1 MTNKQ
6 PIPVPPPPPTDLP
19 GKTVVP
25 DLLALAEHD
34 PADAL
39 KALGILQASQAFHRP
54 TRQRHATGLS
64 RTAAENAKDK
74 EKKRR
79 KMAKASERANR
90 KHANKKKRPTG
101 SKRRK

>member
-6 PIPVPPPPPTDLP
+6 PIPAPPPPPTDLP
-19 GKTVVP
+19 VKAVEP

-34 PADAL
+34 PE
-39 KALGILQASQAFHRP
+39 KALNILQAQQAFHRP
-54 TRQRHATGLS
+54 TRRRHAAGSGKTEMRL
-64 RTAAENAKDK
+64 AEDK

-79 KMAKASERANR
+79 KMAKASEKANR